1 MFIFRTKNLDH
12 QFYENMVRRILYEF
26 LTSKEM
32 REVSRGEVRLWYVK
46 CIEPFNHSSK
56 IETIPIFLMKWVVRF
71 LLWIGIKALY
81 EDQIP
86 RLLSEKESDISES
99 INYLNYSPR
108 KLEDVLQE
116 YLDITPRS
124 LS

>member
-1 MFIFRTKNLDH
+1 GGP
-12 QFYENMVRRILYEF
+12 ENITYISLVDRLALF
-26 LTSKEM
+26 LKT
-32 REVSRGEVRLWYVK
+32 K
-46 CIEPFNHSSK
+46 CIK
-56 IETIPIFLMKWVVRF
+56 ITIPIFLMKWVVRF